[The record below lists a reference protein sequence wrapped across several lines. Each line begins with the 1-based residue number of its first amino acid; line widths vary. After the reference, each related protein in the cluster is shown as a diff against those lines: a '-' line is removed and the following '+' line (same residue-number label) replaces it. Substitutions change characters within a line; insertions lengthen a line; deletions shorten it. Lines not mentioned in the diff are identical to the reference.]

1 MTRREWLVDH
11 YPERVMDRF
20 GGTIAYPL
28 YGGCL
33 GCPWQYEELSDME
46 KLCDHTRNC
55 EICWTRE
62 VPVTGEAETA
72 EIISDLKDID

>member
-1 MTRREWLVDH
+1 MTRREWLVNH

-28 YGGCL
+28 YGGCV
-33 GCPWQYEELSDME
+33 GCPHHYPDMPGSE
-46 KLCDHTRNC
+46 KLCEPDC
-55 EICWTRE
+55 EVCWTRE